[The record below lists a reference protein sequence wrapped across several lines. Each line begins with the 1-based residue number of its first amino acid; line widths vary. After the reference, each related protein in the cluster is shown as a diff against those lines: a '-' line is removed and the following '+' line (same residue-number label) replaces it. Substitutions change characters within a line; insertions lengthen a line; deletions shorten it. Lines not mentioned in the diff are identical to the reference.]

1 MATIDLI
8 VLGMIKQQP
17 QSAYELQRNVE
28 YRNISRWVRISTPS
42 IYKKVVQ
49 LEHKGYVCSEIVR
62 TGKLSEKA
70 VYRIT
75 DAGEKYFLDLME
87 QTAGESV
94 NLFLDFNAVIMSLS
108 LVSEQKQKE
117 LLDVIER
124 GILELK
130 DTAGGKLSE
139 REHVPLTGK
148 TILEQQIGLAAC
160 LQEWVADFKDSYVK
174 TL

>member
-8 VLGMIKQQP
+8 VLGMIKQHP

-49 LEHKGYVCSEIVR
+49 LEQKGYVCSEIVR

-70 VYRIT
+70 VYQIT

-94 NLFLDFNAVIMSLS
+94 SLFLDFNAVIMSLS

-117 LLDVIER
+117 LLEAIESS
-124 GILELK
+124 ILELK
-130 DTAGGKLSE
+130 DTAEGKLSE
-139 REHVPLTGK
+139 RDHVPLTGK
-148 TILEQQIGLAAC
+148 TILQQQIRLASC
-160 LQEWVADFKDSYVK
+160 LREWMKEFKDSYIK
-174 TL
+174 P